1 MHGTAIR
8 RSEEKFSTMKQADDL
23 RNVENSV
30 MISTNHN
37 NNHLI
42 ITYTTPECWPAGLAV
57 ARVAAGAELWMAR
70 AAAVLR
76 GGRPKA

>member
-1 MHGTAIR
+1 MHGMAKR
-8 RSEEKFSTMKQADDL
+8 RAHEKFSTMKPAVDL

-30 MISTNHN
+30 KFSTSHN

-42 ITYTTPECWPAGLAV
+42 IPYTPPECWPAGLAV
-57 ARVAAGAELWMAR
+57 TRVAAGAELWRAR
-70 AAAVLR
+70 AVAVLR